1 MDKPFQ
7 ISFEMNSGLFF
18 NSIVVL
24 GLINPS
30 CAQNKLQE
38 YNIENPDK
46 KIELPEILQEV
57 SGITEMDSTHV
68 ICVQDENG
76 ILFVLDINTGEIT
89 KQFTFGEDGDYE
101 GITRVEN
108 TIYILRSDGAL
119 IELSGWDSG
128 NVKSHTYYTN
138 IPAKNDEGLC
148 YDPAN
153 DRLLIGCKSKPGQ
166 GPEFKDVRSI
176 YAFDLNTKKLSSQP
190 VYEFNVAEIADS
202 VKSKGINL
210 PTKTKKKTGEEVEN
224 FKFGISAIAIHPM
237 SGDLYMLA
245 AIDYLYLIF
254 DSNGNIKTI
263 KQLPENLYPQAE
275 GITFLENGNMIITS
289 EGVNKKANLFLIS
302 QQK

>member
-7 ISFEMNSGLFF
+7 ISLEMNSTFLFKLL
-18 NSIVVL
+18 IVIS
-24 GLINPS
+24 LINS
-30 CAQNKLQE
+30 NYAQHKSLE

-57 SGITEMDSTHV
+57 SGITELDSTHV
-68 ICVQDENG
+68 VCVQDENG

-101 GITRVEN
+101 GITRAEN
-108 TIYILRSDGAL
+108 TIYILRSDGIL
-119 IELSGWDSG
+119 IELSEWDSG
-128 NVKSHTYYTN
+128 NVKSNTYNTN
-138 IPAKNDEGLC
+138 IPAKNNEGLC

-153 DRLLIGCKSKPGQ
+153 SRLLIGCKTKPGQ
-166 GPEFKDVRSI
+166 GPDFKDVRSI
-176 YAFDLNTKKLSSQP
+176 YAFDLNTKELSDQP
-190 VYEFNVAEIADS
+190 VYEFSVLEIADA
-202 VKSKGINL
+202 VKSRGINL
-210 PTKTKKKTGEEVEN
+210 PIKIKKKTGEEVEN
-224 FKFGISAIAIHPM
+224 FKLGISAIAIHPV
-237 SGDLYMLA
+237 SGDLYMLSA
-245 AIDYLYLIF
+245 VDYLYMIF

-275 GITFLENGNMIITS
+275 GITFLKNGNMIITS

>member
-7 ISFEMNSGLFF
+7 IPFEMNTGLFF
-18 NSIVVL
+18 KSLVVL
-24 GLINPS
+24 GLINAN
-30 CAQNKLQE
+30 CAQNKSLE
-38 YNIENPDK
+38 YNIENPDQ

-57 SGITEMDSTHV
+57 SGITELDSTHV
-68 ICVQDENG
+68 VCVQDENG

-101 GITRVEN
+101 GITRVGN
-108 TIYILRSDGAL
+108 TIYILRSDGIL

-128 NVKSHTYYTN
+128 NVKSHTYNTN
-138 IPAKNDEGLC
+138 IPAKNNEGLC

-166 GPEFKDVRSI
+166 GAEFKDVRSI
-176 YAFDLNTKKLSSQP
+176 YAFDLNTKKLGDHP
-190 VYEFNVAEIADS
+190 VYEFNVSEIADS
-202 VKSKGINL
+202 VRARGINL

-224 FKFGISAIAIHPM
+224 FKFGISAIAIHPD

-254 DSNGNIKTI
+254 DSNGNIKAI
-263 KQLPENLYPQAE
+263 KQLPKNLYPQAE
-275 GITFLENGNMIITS
+275 GITFLKNGNMIITS
-289 EGVNKKANLFLIS
+289 EGVDGNAQLFVIS
-302 QQK
+302 QY